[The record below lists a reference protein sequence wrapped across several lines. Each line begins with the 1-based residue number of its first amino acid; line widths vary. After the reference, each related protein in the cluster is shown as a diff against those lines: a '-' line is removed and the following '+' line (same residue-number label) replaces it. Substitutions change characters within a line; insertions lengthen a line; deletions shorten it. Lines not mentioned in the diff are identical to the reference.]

1 MFVNTQD
8 AWKCVSIFN
17 QRIYN
22 TMNKLIL
29 ILLLSVFS
37 FGLGISQ
44 SIDEEIEF
52 KYIKA
57 KYLLDTER
65 YEDAIVAFTDII
77 KQDKLY
83 NDAIIQRARAKYAMA
98 AYQGTKKDILLFA
111 ESRGMNAD
119 ALMLLGK
126 ADYKMGNSAAATNSL
141 AIASLVIDDDPQI
154 FEFLGN
160 MYEEEDKIDDA
171 CKAWRQ
177 AAKMG
182 SSKARINAKK
192 VCGDVEEKVEKT
204 KTRVEKSK
212 SKMDGSSI
220 PRRTKVEKPT
230 SGEETDEMG
239 GETEDTRTDEQ
250 KRRDADDSLNNP
262 RKDSTKVDDNGK
274 KEEPVEEDTGLE
286 DPALDEEAVEVV
298 EENMPGE
305 DNTPNEIVIDEDLT
319 LIVRGQGLGKR
330 KVLDQPN
337 ILILSDEDG
346 TVSIDICVNKRGKV
360 ESAEFN
366 SKLSTIAKKSLVSL
380 AIRKS
385 KDFWFEKNDYK
396 EQCGV
401 IMFKIKGS

>member
-1 MFVNTQD
+1 
-8 AWKCVSIFN
+8 
-17 QRIYN
+17 
-22 TMNKLIL
+22 MNKFIL

-37 FGLGISQ
+37 LGLGISQ

-65 YEDAIVAFTDII
+65 YEDAIKEFTAII
-77 KQDKLY
+77 EEDKSY
-83 NDAIIQRARAKYAMA
+83 KDVIIQRARAKYAMA
-98 AYQGTKKDILLFA
+98 AYRGTKKDVLLFA
-111 ESRGMNAD
+111 VNNGINAD

-126 ADYKMGNSAAATNSL
+126 ADYKMGNSEAAINSL
-141 AIASLVIDDDPQI
+141 LIASQLIDDDPQI

-160 MYEEEDKIDDA
+160 LYDEEDKVEDA
-171 CKAWRQ
+171 CRAWRK

-182 SSKARINAKK
+182 SSKASINAKK
-192 VCGDVEEKVEKT
+192 ACGDIEDEERVKKNRTKVKKPT
-204 KTRVEKSK
+204 
-212 SKMDGSSI
+212 SKMDGSTL
-220 PRRTKVEKPT
+220 PTKTKVEKPT
-230 SGEETDEMG
+230 SGEEPDEMG
-239 GETEDTRTDEQ
+239 SGMEDTRTEEQ
-250 KRRDADDSLNNP
+250 KRRDADDSLNSP
-262 RKDSTKVDDNGK
+262 TKDSTVGDDQMKNDDENID
-274 KEEPVEEDTGLE
+274 EEPKNEDTTTE
-286 DPALDEEAVEVV
+286 DDAVIEDDEDSY
-298 EENMPGE
+298 NMPEE
-305 DNTPNEIVIDEDLT
+305 DNTPNEIEIDEDLT
-319 LIVRGQGLGKR
+319 LIIRGQGLGKR

-385 KDFWFEKNDYK
+385 KDFWFEKNDYN

>member
-1 MFVNTQD
+1 
-8 AWKCVSIFN
+8 
-17 QRIYN
+17 
-22 TMNKLIL
+22 MNKLIL

-37 FGLGISQ
+37 LGLGISQ

-57 KYLLDTER
+57 KYLLNTER
-65 YEDAIVAFTDII
+65 YEDAIKEFTGII
-77 KQDKLY
+77 EEDKSY
-83 NDAIIQRARAKYAMA
+83 KDVIIQRARAKYAMA
-98 AYQGTKKDILLFA
+98 AYRGTKKDVLLFVVNN
-111 ESRGMNAD
+111 GMNAD

-126 ADYKMGNSAAATNSL
+126 ADYKMGNSAAAINSL
-141 AIASLVIDDDPQI
+141 LIASQVIDDDPQI

-160 MYEEEDKIDDA
+160 LYDEEDKIDDA
-171 CKAWRQ
+171 CSAWRK

-182 SSKARINAKK
+182 SSKASINAKK
-192 VCGDVEEKVEKT
+192 ACGDIEEEEKVKKNRT
-204 KTRVEKSK
+204 KVKKPS
-212 SKMDGSSI
+212 SKMDGSTL
-220 PRRTKVEKPT
+220 PTKTKVEKPT
-230 SGEETDEMG
+230 SGEESDGMG
-239 GETEDTRTDEQ
+239 SGMEDTRTEEQ

-262 RKDSTKVDDNGK
+262 SKDGTVEDDQTKSDDGNT
-274 KEEPVEEDTGLE
+274 DE
-286 DPALDEEAVEVV
+286 DPATEDDAVIEEQEDS
-298 EENMPGE
+298 ENMPVE
-305 DNTPNEIVIDEDLT
+305 DNTLNEIEIDEDLT
-319 LIVRGQGLGKR
+319 LIIRGQGLGKR